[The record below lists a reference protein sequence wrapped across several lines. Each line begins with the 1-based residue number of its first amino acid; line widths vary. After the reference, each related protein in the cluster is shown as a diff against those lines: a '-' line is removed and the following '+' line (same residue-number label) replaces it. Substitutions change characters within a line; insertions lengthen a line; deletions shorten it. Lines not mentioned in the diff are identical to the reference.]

1 MQYVSVIGGLLIDLP
16 GSPAASLAAVSSLIG
31 APPPP
36 IGQSRGFPPPHQSL
50 ELLLLLIHFV
60 MPWDHLSSL
69 PPNIFIKYLLH
80 IAKQAVNVDIHS
92 RKVMLSN
99 WIAISWPRTH
109 GLEIFLFAVSAMY
122 SIHTFSVNFTEH
134 PLIATDLR
142 ESSSTKLHRLR
153 LSV

>member
-1 MQYVSVIGGLLIDLP
+1 MQYVSVIGGLLIDLL

-69 PPNIFIKYLLH
+69 PPKYFHKIFAPYCKTRGQRRYSFKGGDAQRLDCNQL
-80 IAKQAVNVDIHS
+80 AA
-92 RKVMLSN
+92 
-99 WIAISWPRTH
+99 H
-109 GLEIFLFAVSAMY
+109 GLKILQSLPCTLY
-122 SIHTFSVNFTEH
+122 STFSVNSTEH
-134 PLIATDLR
+134 LVIATDLR

>member
-1 MQYVSVIGGLLIDLP
+1 MQYVSVIGGLLIDLL

-69 PPNIFIKYLLH
+69 PPKYFHKIFAPYCKTRGHRRYSLKGGDAQRLDCNQL
-80 IAKQAVNVDIHS
+80 AA
-92 RKVMLSN
+92 
-99 WIAISWPRTH
+99 H

-122 SIHTFSVNFTEH
+122 STHTLNFTEH
-134 PLIATDLR
+134 PVIATDLR